1 MRKKA
6 ELSSENV
13 ESLLQEL
20 KDDLISDSEKY
31 FVKIK
36 KRILECYLKEHQEI
50 YVSSIQRIEE
60 ELFYKK
66 IMEMN
71 HMISDWRTTAT
82 INDELASIQGAL
94 SDALT
99 KHKVHLVTLIA
110 SCQCKET
117 AL

>member
-1 MRKKA
+1 LYQKITMRKKA

-99 KHKVHLVTLIA
+99 KHKFKHKQHIA
-110 SCQCKET
+110 
-117 AL
+117 